1 MKKLTAV
8 LAGALLVTASSA
20 AFAAMPVDREQAQG
34 MQSIGNVSVS
44 NVTGSMDDATRQ
56 LSQKA
61 ADMGASHYRVI
72 GVDNPG
78 DSSNWTGTAEIYR

>member
-20 AFAAMPVDREQAQG
+20 AFAAMPVDHEQAQG

-72 GVDNPG
+72 GVENPG
-78 DSSNWTGTAEIYR
+78 DSSKWTGTAEIYR